1 MTESPASPATHA
13 LQRSSDE
20 RVVDD
25 DGPLDAPTLAALRHA
40 HQRHGVAI
48 AIGTAGPVGLGLLLL
63 LLANTGVVAV
73 PLAALVATCAMAV
86 VAAPFALAMDR
97 RAFVAE
103 CASLGLS
110 SSRAKQLYAQH
121 RREQRRSPWAADL
134 TKTLPEHR

>member
-86 VAAPFALAMDR
+86 VAACFDR
-97 RAFVAE
+97 RGVPRPPQEF
-103 CASLGLS
+103 ASKRNPKAGF
-110 SSRAKQLYAQH
+110 SSRLSTRDGPQGVCG
-121 RREQRRSPWAADL
+121 
-134 TKTLPEHR
+134 